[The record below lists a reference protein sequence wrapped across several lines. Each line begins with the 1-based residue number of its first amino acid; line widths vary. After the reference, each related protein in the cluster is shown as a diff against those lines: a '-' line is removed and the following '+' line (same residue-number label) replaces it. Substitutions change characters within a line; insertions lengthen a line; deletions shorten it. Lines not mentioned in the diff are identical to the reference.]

1 VIPGNEKGSAGYNIS
16 ADDYEKTADD
26 TMAKTTR
33 KA

>member
-1 VIPGNEKGSAGYNIS
+1 MKRGSAGYNIS
-16 ADDYEKTADD
+16 ADDYEKAADD